1 MSGLGFIDQWLLRL
15 DAWWAG
21 MSTTDLVWLAIGFGA
36 QALFSARFLVQ
47 WLMSERARRS
57 IVPEVFWYFSFAGGA
72 SLLAY
77 AIHRADP
84 VIMFGQAA
92 GLVIY
97 SRNIYFIWREKRL
110 LAAQHDEKAAAQA
123 NR

>member
-1 MSGLGFIDQWLLRL
+1 
-15 DAWWAG
+15 
-21 MSTTDLVWLAIGFGA
+21 MSTVDLVWLCIGFGA

-84 VIMFGQAA
+84 VIILGQAA

-110 LAAQHDEKAAAQA
+110 LAAQHDESAAAQT

>member
-1 MSGLGFIDQWLLRL
+1 MSSLDLIWLGIGL
-15 DAWWAG
+15 
-21 MSTTDLVWLAIGFGA
+21 GA

-47 WLMSERARRS
+47 WVISERARRS

-72 SLLAY
+72 ALLAY

-84 VIMFGQAA
+84 VIILGQAA

-110 LAAQHDEKAAAQA
+110 LAGRHDGPAARAD
-123 NR
+123 R